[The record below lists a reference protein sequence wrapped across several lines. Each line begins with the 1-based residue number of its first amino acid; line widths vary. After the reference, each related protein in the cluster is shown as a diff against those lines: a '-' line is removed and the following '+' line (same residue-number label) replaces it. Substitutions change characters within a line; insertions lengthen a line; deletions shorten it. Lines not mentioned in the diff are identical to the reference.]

1 MAKQAQRRFR
11 VGLLGESPNDTKA
24 IEALL
29 KPRYGQRVEFFT
41 LLRNVNGD
49 MLEDAETFRN
59 LRKEYEWE
67 KPNLVVVIRDLDGVQ
82 TRGAKWRQR
91 KKYFR
96 NVDAVV
102 EQKSLPL
109 LNIYEIEALI
119 CADISAFNKKFGCAC
134 PQPADPMAIIEPKEW
149 LKNATAPGQPTYS
162 VGHCTHL
169 LGQVRYEAVLANC
182 RYFAAFDKAF
192 AARLPPLSLLKVAP
206 ASPPA

>member
-1 MAKQAQRRFR
+1 MAKKQERRFR

-29 KPRYGQRVEFFT
+29 KPRYGQQVEFFT

-82 TRGAKWRQR
+82 TKGAKWRQR

-96 NVDAVV
+96 DVDAVV

-119 CADISAFNKKFGCAC
+119 CADMAAFNKLFGCSC
-134 PQPADPMAIIEPKEW
+134 PQPADPMAIAEPKEW
-149 LKNATAPGQPTYS
+149 LKRVTEPGRPTYS
-162 VGHCTHL
+162 VGHCTQL
-169 LGQVRYEAVLANC
+169 LAKVSYDTVLSNC
-182 RYFAAFDKAF
+182 RYFAEFDKAF
-192 AARLPPLSLLKVAP
+192 AARLPP
-206 ASPPA
+206 

>member
-1 MAKQAQRRFR
+1 MAKKQQRRFR

-41 LLRNVNGD
+41 LLRNINGD

-67 KPNLVVVIRDLDGVQ
+67 KPNLVIVIRDLDGVQ
-82 TRGAKWRQR
+82 TKGAKWRQR

-96 NVDAVV
+96 DVDAVV
-102 EQKSLPL
+102 GQKSLPL

-119 CADISAFNKKFGCAC
+119 CADMAAFNKQFGCAC
-134 PQPADPMAIIEPKEW
+134 PQPADPTAIVEPKEW
-149 LKNATAPGQPTYS
+149 LKQVTAPGQPTYS
-162 VGHCTHL
+162 VGHCTKL
-169 LGQVRYEAVLANC
+169 LAKVSYDTVLANC

-192 AARLPPLSLLKVAP
+192 AARLPPLP
-206 ASPPA
+206 QR